1 MMSTIT
7 IRVDG
12 ALKEEASALFRD
24 LGMDMTTACTL
35 FLRKAVI
42 YGTAIHLLFDCH
54 RTGKLD
60 HYAAGCRL
68 AYPEDILDICT
79 RIEDPGMP
87 YEYKCSPV
95 KKMF

>member
-35 FLRKAVI
+35 FLRKAVAMEGI
-42 YGTAIHLLFDCH
+42 PFAVTRVPSRETLQAVSDAMNLKDLEGPYKTMEDLKAA
-54 RTGKLD
+54 LD
-60 HYAAGCRL
+60 A
-68 AYPEDILDICT
+68 
-79 RIEDPGMP
+79 
-87 YEYKCSPV
+87 
-95 KKMF
+95 

>member
-35 FLRKAVI
+35 FLRKAVAMEGI
-42 YGTAIHLLFDCH
+42 PFAVTRVQSSETLQAVSDAMNLKDLEGQYKTMEDLKAA
-54 RTGKLD
+54 LD
-60 HYAAGCRL
+60 A
-68 AYPEDILDICT
+68 
-79 RIEDPGMP
+79 
-87 YEYKCSPV
+87 
-95 KKMF
+95 